1 MKNKILLFLLL
12 IASVTFSQ
20 EIQEKYQRAKIS
32 YNSVDDLSRLNNL
45 GIPTDHGIHKRGY
58 FLISD
63 FSVSEIQNAKN
74 AGFSVEIL
82 IEDSKEYFLEQNRL
96 NLPDERNADCD
107 GESGEDYETPANF
120 SFGSMGGYLTYQEM
134 LDELD
139 LMKTLYP
146 DLITTKSNISTF
158 LTEGMPDSSTTPSI
172 GGNGIKWVKISDNPN
187 TSTEGE
193 AQILYTSIHHA
204 REPASLS
211 QLIFYMWYLLE
222 NYSSDPEIKSIL
234 DNTELYFVP
243 VVNPDGY
250 LYNEKTDPS
259 GGGFWRKNRHNGYGV
274 DNNRNYDYYIGGD
287 SSDNVWGGPGSSGS
301 TSSETYRGTAPFS
314 EKENQAIKWFVENH
328 NFVMAFNNHTSGHLL
343 YYPHAYAN
351 VATPEE
357 ALFQGVSSEL
367 VSKNG
372 YTNLRDSPFS
382 GESDDFMYG
391 TVGTHSKIY
400 SFTPEIGSSFWPASS
415 QIIGICKEMMYLNI
429 TAAKMTNN
437 YASIKDNSP
446 LYVGNSSTINSP
458 FDIRRLGIVGSGNF
472 TVSINP
478 VSANISSVG
487 ASVSFTGMNT
497 LEESNGVIQYTIA
510 GGTATGEN
518 IIFEYIVN
526 NGLYNNA
533 FLITKKY
540 GELTTVFEDLGNSTS
555 TNFIN
560 DGWGTT
566 TSTFVSPSS
575 SITDSPSGDY
585 PNDTDE
591 KITLSEAIDLSTA
604 VGASVSFYAKWDIEN
619 NWDFV
624 QFEVSTNNGAS
635 WIPQC
640 GKYTNP
646 GSTNP
651 DQPTG
656 EPLYD
661 GTQNDWVLEEIDL
674 GDYLGE
680 TIIAR
685 FRLKSDGFQRR
696 DGFYFDDLTFKV
708 IDETLGANGFETNVF
723 TVFPNPVSDILTIN
737 TTIDEFTAEVY
748 TIQGI
753 KLFEAKNVTSIDYTG
768 FSSGIYFLK
777 ITSESAS
784 ETIKIIK
791 K

>member
-1 MKNKILLFLLL
+1 
-12 IASVTFSQ
+12 
-20 EIQEKYQRAKIS
+20 
-32 YNSVDDLSRLNNL
+32 
-45 GIPTDHGIHKRGY
+45 
-58 FLISD
+58 
-63 FSVSEIQNAKN
+63 
-74 AGFSVEIL
+74 
-82 IEDSKEYFLEQNRL
+82 
-96 NLPDERNADCD
+96 
-107 GESGEDYETPANF
+107 
-120 SFGSMGGYLTYQEM
+120 
-134 LDELD
+134 
-139 LMKTLYP
+139 
-146 DLITTKSNISTF
+146 
-158 LTEGMPDSSTTPSI
+158 
-172 GGNGIKWVKISDNPN
+172 
-187 TSTEGE
+187 
-193 AQILYTSIHHA
+193 
-204 REPASLS
+204 
-211 QLIFYMWYLLE
+211 
-222 NYSSDPEIKSIL
+222 
-234 DNTELYFVP
+234 
-243 VVNPDGY
+243 
-250 LYNEKTDPS
+250 
-259 GGGFWRKNRHNGYGV
+259 
-274 DNNRNYDYYIGGD
+274 
-287 SSDNVWGGPGSSGS
+287 
-301 TSSETYRGTAPFS
+301 
-314 EKENQAIKWFVENH
+314 
-328 NFVMAFNNHTSGHLL
+328 
-343 YYPHAYAN
+343 
-351 VATPEE
+351 
-357 ALFQGVSSEL
+357 
-367 VSKNG
+367 
-372 YTNLRDSPFS
+372 
-382 GESDDFMYG
+382 
-391 TVGTHSKIY
+391 
-400 SFTPEIGSSFWPASS
+400 
-415 QIIGICKEMMYLNI
+415 MYLNI

-526 NGLYNNA
+526 NGLYDNA